1 MNVVTWILRIVS
13 AVILLQTLFF
23 KFGGAE
29 ESIAIFSQ
37 LSEQALGDPKHEA
50 MLRIG
55 TGVMEL
61 IAALLILTPKI
72 SHWGALLSVGLMLG
86 AIMSH
91 VLFLGYDSLF
101 ALAVVVFVS
110 SLILVWF
117 SRTKFLALLKK

>member
-1 MNVVTWILRIVS
+1 
-13 AVILLQTLFF
+13 
-23 KFGGAE
+23 
-29 ESIAIFSQ
+29 
-37 LSEQALGDPKHEA
+37 

-101 ALAVVVFVS
+101 VLAVVVFVS

-117 SRTKFLALLKK
+117 SRAKFLALLKK